1 MNLKLATTLVVV
13 ASACLA
19 TASTAGAAGAGAVCP
34 TFKQGRLTFHPETL
48 GTGWT
53 CSSAKPWI
61 VKLIADPVHV
71 GSRNV
76 PLTNGPRGYHC
87 LATPFRQ
94 GGHATSGA
102 CFKGTIAFPGSGFAW
117 VTG

>member
-1 MNLKLATTLVVV
+1 MRRMLATLAVL

-19 TASTAGAAGAGAVCP
+19 AASTAGAVGTGKVCP

-53 CSSAKPWI
+53 CESAKPWI
-61 VKLIADPVHV
+61 VKLIGDRVHV

-76 PLTNGPRGYHC
+76 PLTNGPGGYHC
-87 LATPFRQ
+87 LATPLSRS
-94 GGHATSGA
+94 GHATSGA
-102 CFKGTIAFPGSGFAW
+102 CFKGTIAFPRSGFAW
-117 VTG
+117 ITG

>member
-1 MNLKLATTLVVV
+1 MNRKLAILVVV

-19 TASTAGAAGAGAVCP
+19 AASTGGAAGAGKVCP

-53 CSSAKPWI
+53 CASAKPWI
-61 VKLIADPVHV
+61 VKLIGDRVPV

-76 PLTNGPRGYHC
+76 PLTNGPSGYHC
-87 LATPFRQ
+87 LATPFRRR
-94 GGHATSGA
+94 GRATSGA
-102 CFKGTIAFPGSGFAW
+102 CFKGTIAFPRSGFAW
-117 VTG
+117 ITA